1 MQAILQAAARP
12 DSVGLRLE
20 QKEIGLLLQIS
31 SWNLPVPDL
40 SALLSGRWNQLGCGA
55 GKSIVL
61 GQFAAF
67 ALQLLSPALERL
79 LKSGEGRS
87 RGFEPFS
94 ASHLDR
100 RWKNLN
106 PKLLVSPAAKKW
118 WQNYSLRGNFEMVL
132 SMPCWGRGGEDK
144 KPHTNKQQRNLR
156 LKRKK
161 NFYFESRGKP

>member
-12 DSVGLRLE
+12 DSQYFTVQRRSKIGT
-20 QKEIGLLLQIS
+20 KEIGLLLQIS
-31 SWNLPVPDL
+31 NWNLPVPDL

-94 ASHLDR
+94 ASHLHR

-106 PKLLVSPAAKKW
+106 PKLLV
-118 WQNYSLRGNFEMVL
+118 YL
-132 SMPCWGRGGEDK
+132 
-144 KPHTNKQQRNLR
+144 QQRNDDKITLCEAT
-156 LKRKK
+156 LKWYCLCLAGEEEGKTK
-161 NFYFESRGKP
+161 NPTPTNSKET